1 MFVWENLALVSV
13 NIIETSINETIDV
26 LREATRLL
34 KLSTVERTNATEVY
48 GNFIV
53 FFIIKKIGTN
63 SEYVYESIDTVI
75 VTVILIWSIVLRRVK
90 LGSP

>member
-75 VTVILIWSIVLRRVK
+75 VTVILI
-90 LGSP
+90 

>member
-53 FFIIKKIGTN
+53 FFIIKKLEQIQN
-63 SEYVYESIDTVI
+63 MFMS
-75 VTVILIWSIVLRRVK
+75 R
-90 LGSP
+90 